1 MESRTMPHP
10 ESRGFAPIVCV
21 GLFATA
27 SFGQTTAGTDWSAI
41 APTQHLMSTP
51 SRDLT
56 NPVRGSIS
64 TKATTALN
72 EQSIDEKSQVDLF
85 FGGFGMLSAPNS
97 IGTLENA
104 YGEYALRE
112 VVRRPDENL
121 SPIASP
127 NASTEQAF
135 EIELSD
141 ETPYQVR
148 RILRVLFE
156 GVEIEEARGYAEW
169 MNELS
174 MLDFEFLLRELSGT
188 ANDSQS
194 EPTDSL
200 AQQAEKQTDIR
211 ATAAYR
217 EALAQLRF
225 LQSQREAID
234 HAPETLHIGLLSAES
249 ENPSRDQAVIMRVL
263 RDAQSASPTE

>member
-1 MESRTMPHP
+1 MPHP
-10 ESRGFAPIVCV
+10 KSRGFAPIICV
-21 GLFATA
+21 GLFTAT
-27 SFGQTTAGTDWSAI
+27 SFGQIAAGTDWSAI
-41 APTQHLMSTP
+41 APTQHLASTP

-56 NPVRGSIS
+56 NPVRGSLKVEAS
-64 TKATTALN
+64 ALAN

-97 IGTLENA
+97 ISTLENA

-112 VVRRPDENL
+112 VVRRPDEKF

-127 NASTEQAF
+127 NVSTEQAF

-156 GVEIEEARGYAEW
+156 GVETEEARGYADW
-169 MNELS
+169 MGEFS
-174 MLDFEFLLRELSGT
+174 TLDFEFLLRELSVPT
-188 ANDSQS
+188 DDSQS
-194 EPTDSL
+194 EPIDSL

-211 ATAAYR
+211 TTVAYR

-234 HAPETLHIGLLSAES
+234 RTPETPYIGSLSAES
-249 ENPSRDQAVIMRVL
+249 ENPSRDRAVIMRVL
-263 RDAQSASPTE
+263 RDARSTSPTE